1 MLSPYFMIWW
11 LNQQLV
17 YTLDD
22 ELTSPVHWFLL
33 SQFPSHPS
41 DLSVRIGKQ
50 SEGAAAGG
58 AASLVD
64 KMSESPEKSASVSA
78 QELKEQGN
86 RLFLSRK
93 YLEAAACYSKAIVSE
108 DGCRLL
114 FDWDINKV
122 IYVWISQWTAGRIK
136 KWTVYSDCCGFK
148 EMV

>member
-1 MLSPYFMIWW
+1 MTFMLVVSLVYIVIRW

-22 ELTSPVHWFLL
+22 ILTSPVLWFLS
-33 SQFPSHPS
+33 SQFPSRPS
-41 DLSVRIGKQ
+41 DPSVRIGKQ
-50 SEGAAAGG
+50 SEGAAAAG

-108 DGCRLL
+108 DRVTGSSCRLL
-114 FDWDINKV
+114 FV
-122 IYVWISQWTAGRIK
+122 
-136 KWTVYSDCCGFK
+136 
-148 EMV
+148 